1 MADLKSRF
9 NRRPRG
15 ASSVL
20 VMASLPPHAVR
31 ADEPEGLFAIDAPHV
46 NLVLLPRQL
55 PAPLTQWLEA
65 LLADE
70 AVENFELA
78 RESSPAGEACDYFD
92 IYLPKDSAGLALL
105 QAQVREVVALF
116 ADVFDAQALGLR
128 LRLTDTPMCPFFH
141 VDKVLCRLITTWAGP
156 TTQWLA
162 EAEVDRAAL
171 TKAQP
176 DEAVRALEVGEL
188 GFFKGTLWPP
198 GQVLPCVHRSPP
210 SSQRRLVMTLDLL

>member
-1 MADLKSRF
+1 MA
-9 NRRPRG
+9 P
-15 ASSVL
+15 
-20 VMASLPPHAVR
+20 LPPQVVR
-31 ADEPEGLFAIDAPHV
+31 ADEPQGLFAIDAPQV

-55 PAPLTQWLEA
+55 PAELTQWLAA
-65 LLADE
+65 LLSDD
-70 AVENFELA
+70 AVEDFELA
-78 RESSPAGEACDYFD
+78 RETTPAGDACEYFD
-92 IYLPKDSAGLALL
+92 IYLPKGTAGLALF

-162 EAEVDRAAL
+162 EADVDRAAL

-176 DEAVRALEVGEL
+176 DASVRALEVGEL
-188 GFFKGTLWPP
+188 GFFKGTLWPA
-198 GQVLPCVHRSPP
+198 GQAKACVHRSPA
-210 SSQRRLVMTLDLL
+210 STQRRLVMTLDLL

>member
-1 MADLKSRF
+1 MPA
-9 NRRPRG
+9 
-15 ASSVL
+15 
-20 VMASLPPHAVR
+20 LPPHVVR
-31 ADEPEGLFAIDAPHV
+31 ADAPEGLFAIDAPHV
-46 NLVLLPRQL
+46 NLVLLPREL

-70 AVENFELA
+70 AVEDFELA
-78 RESSPAGEACDYFD
+78 RETSPEGDACEFFD
-92 IYLPKDSAGLALL
+92 IYLPKGTAGLALF

-116 ADVFDAQALGLR
+116 AVFDAQALGLR

-162 EAEVDRAAL
+162 EADVDRAAL

-176 DEAVRALEVGEL
+176 EEALRALEVGEL
-188 GFFKGTLWPP
+188 GFFKGTLWPRGP
-198 GQVLPCVHRSPP
+198 AKACVHRSPA
-210 SSQRRLVMTLDLL
+210 STQRRLVMTLDLL